1 MRRIIPRGTTSR
13 SCAVR
18 TTLSCNLARN
28 SLRSVFAYAQKRWN
42 CNNHISITERLTGKL
57 RATLF
62 SNHPQDLTGSARTT
76 GATGNAS
83 PRPEP
88 RHTNSA
94 PRTPAHRSRAQNP
107 RTQIP
112 RPEQTTTKPRD
123 SNGIPGLGAETAGF
137 EPARGVNPYL
147 LSREAHST
155 GLCDVSSADYSR
167 TFLPRTRTAPAT
179 HAREP
184 VDMAEGEGFEPPVPL
199 LTQRFSRPS
208 LSATQTAL
216 QTCLILQEQTH
227 TREADGT
234 GTGTTHPAPEGEVGA
249 GAHHICRIA
258 PALTAQR
265 EQRGGARGVC
275 PGPRP
280 SAAIEPRSQPR
291 RPKKF
296 QDFLSGAGSSGWSR
310 RPRESAGAVGGHSGT
325 RIASIAWIAW
335 YTSQREDLAGWTLSL

>member
-1 MRRIIPRGTTSR
+1 M
-13 SCAVR
+13 
-18 TTLSCNLARN
+18 
-28 SLRSVFAYAQKRWN
+28 
-42 CNNHISITERLTGKL
+42 TGKL

-88 RHTNSA
+88 EPTHTESP
-94 PRTPAHRSRAQNP
+94 PRTHAHRSRARNRQRRSPGIPTESRGWERRRRDLNP
-107 RTQIP
+107 R
-112 RPEQTTTKPRD
+112 
-123 SNGIPGLGAETAGF
+123 GAMH
-137 EPARGVNPYL
+137 PYL

-179 HAREP
+179 HARER

-234 GTGTTHPAPEGEVGA
+234 GTGTAHPAAEGEVGA
-249 GAHHICRIA
+249 GAHHICGIA

-265 EQRGGARGVC
+265 EQRGGTRGVR
-275 PGPRP
+275 PGSHP
-280 SAAIEPRSQPR
+280 SAAIEPRSQLR

>member
-1 MRRIIPRGTTSR
+1 M
-13 SCAVR
+13 
-18 TTLSCNLARN
+18 
-28 SLRSVFAYAQKRWN
+28 
-42 CNNHISITERLTGKL
+42 H
-57 RATLF
+57 
-62 SNHPQDLTGSARTT
+62 
-76 GATGNAS
+76 
-83 PRPEP
+83 
-88 RHTNSA
+88 
-94 PRTPAHRSRAQNP
+94 
-107 RTQIP
+107 
-112 RPEQTTTKPRD
+112 
-123 SNGIPGLGAETAGF
+123 
-137 EPARGVNPYL
+137 PYL

-167 TFLPRTRTAPAT
+167 TFLPRTRTAPAA

-234 GTGTTHPAPEGEVGA
+234 GTGTTHPAAEGEVGA
-249 GAHHICRIA
+249 GAHHICGIA

-265 EQRGGARGVC
+265 EQRGGARGVR

-280 SAAIEPRSQPR
+280 SAAIEPRSQLR